1 MTEVRTRPYA
11 GPADLRAMQGLA
23 RRIWTPSS
31 RWHVGDLAW
40 QRNQHTGR
48 EAEWPTALW
57 EAGGEVVAW
66 GWAELPGEL
75 ALLVDPARP
84 ELAGAVLDWFAGV
97 ATAPRRSVT
106 VLDAEPH
113 LVAALEARG
122 YERLGGPHFRH
133 SVRALDDLPTP
144 ELPAGYR
151 VRAVRGE
158 EDVAARVAAHRA
170 AWWPSRVTE
179 ESYRAVM
186 GAWPYRPGLDWVV
199 EGPDGRFAA
208 TCLIWFDER
217 NGVGELEPVGVDPG
231 LRRRGLGRAVCL
243 AALGA
248 LREAGGRAA
257 VVYPLHGHPDHP
269 APAPLYRGLGF
280 REHART
286 ITFTALE
293 ARG

>member
-1 MTEVRTRPYA
+1 M
-11 GPADLRAMQGLA
+11 
-23 RRIWTPSS
+23 
-31 RWHVGDLAW
+31 
-40 QRNQHTGR
+40 
-48 EAEWPTALW
+48 
-57 EAGGEVVAW
+57 
-66 GWAELPGEL
+66 
-75 ALLVDPARP
+75 
-84 ELAGAVLDWFAGV
+84 
-97 ATAPRRSVT
+97 
-106 VLDAEPH
+106 
-113 LVAALEARG
+113 
-122 YERLGGPHFRH
+122 
-133 SVRALDDLPTP
+133 RALDDLPTP

-186 GAWPYRPGLDWVV
+186 GTWPYRPELDRVV

-248 LREAGGRAA
+248 LREAGGRSA

-286 ITFTALE
+286 ITFTAPE